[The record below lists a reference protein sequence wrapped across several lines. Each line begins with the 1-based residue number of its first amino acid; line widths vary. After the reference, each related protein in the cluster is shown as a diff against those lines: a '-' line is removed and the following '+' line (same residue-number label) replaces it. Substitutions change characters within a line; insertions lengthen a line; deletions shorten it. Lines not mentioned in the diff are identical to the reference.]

1 MSRKRRNF
9 SAKFKSDLVIEL
21 LKGEKDL
28 NTLATENNI
37 QPNLLRNWKREFL
50 NNASAVFDDKREE
63 NLKEKLVEEWGKLKF
78 PGTLRQSLSN
88 LRFHNLSSL
97 RPYEVTEVTLMM
109 LMEKSKRLKT
119 TEIY

>member
-78 PGTLRQSLSN
+78 PGTLRNQRSCKGKDSYISGN
-88 LRFHNLSSL
+88 R
-97 RPYEVTEVTLMM
+97 
-109 LMEKSKRLKT
+109 
-119 TEIY
+119 